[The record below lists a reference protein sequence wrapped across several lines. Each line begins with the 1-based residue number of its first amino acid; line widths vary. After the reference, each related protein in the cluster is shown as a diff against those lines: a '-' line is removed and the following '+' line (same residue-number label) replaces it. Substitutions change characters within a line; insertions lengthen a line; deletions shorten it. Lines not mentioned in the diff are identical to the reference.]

1 MTEPDP
7 LSGWTPDT
15 SVAGAGWQEATNEER
30 AAALAWSVAVLWSLS
45 GRRFELHPH
54 RVAPFIP
61 VRRPSAYDVRQRF
74 MGLGV
79 NSAAGL
85 GVNYRGGYASGGLA
99 CSSNVVRFPWPVHAV
114 TLVQVDGL
122 DLPAESWT
130 LDPDGALVRTDGAG
144 WPIAQNVYAPVPRWL
159 VDLVIGILPDDAANA
174 AAGRYAGELLR
185 ASKGQPC
192 ALPARARSITRPGLT
207 IELPDPATLTEN
219 GRTGNGQVD
228 AWLAAVNPA
237 GLAAAP
243 GVYSPDVAA
252 HRFLS

>member
-7 LSGWTPDT
+7 LHGWTPDT
-15 SVAGAGWQEATNEER
+15 SVAGAGWQEATPEEQ
-30 AAALAWSVAVLWSLS
+30 AAALAWSVAVLWALS
-45 GRRFELHPH
+45 GRRFEVHPH
-54 RVAPFIP
+54 RVAPYIP
-61 VRRPSAYDVRQRF
+61 LRVPSAYDVRQRF

-85 GVNYRGGYASGGLA
+85 GVNYGAGTARGGAP
-99 CSSNVVRFPWPVHAV
+99 CSANVVRFPWAV
-114 TLVQVDGL
+114 AEVTGVQVDGL
-122 DLPAESWT
+122 PLPVESWT

-144 WPIAQNVYAPVPRWL
+144 WPIAQDVYAAAPRFL
-159 VDLVIGILPDDAANA
+159 VDMVIGNMPDDAANA

-228 AWLAAVNPA
+228 AWLAAVNPG
-237 GLAAAP
+237 GLAAGAA
-243 GVYSPDVAA
+243 VYSPDVAA